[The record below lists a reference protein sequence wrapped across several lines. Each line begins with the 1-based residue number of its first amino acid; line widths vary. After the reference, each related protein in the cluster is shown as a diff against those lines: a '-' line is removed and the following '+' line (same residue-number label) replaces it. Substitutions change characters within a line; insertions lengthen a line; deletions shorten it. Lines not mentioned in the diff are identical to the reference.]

1 MAADKEFV
9 QNLQELVANKLAEK
23 EEIIAMKDMEIRTK
37 NEEISH
43 LRQKLHDQK
52 YQMTQEIAVLKAEIL
67 RLRPNGKEMA

>member
-37 NEEISH
+37 NQEISH
-43 LRQKLHDQK
+43 LRQKLHNQK
-52 YQMTQEIAVLKAEIL
+52 CQMTQEIAVLKVEIL
-67 RLRPNGKEMA
+67 RLMPHGKEMA

>member
-23 EEIIAMKDMEIRTK
+23 EKIIAMKDMEIRTK

-52 YQMTQEIAVLKAEIL
+52 HQMTKEIAVLKAEIL
-67 RLRPNGKEMA
+67 RLTPHGKEMA